1 MHNIA
6 KNCLYYPSLKNLDF
20 LKQYNYLQLYIHLY
34 VKKKDN
40 GTMISI
46 SKYAQ
51 SILRRLEFKFFKSKI
66 VKLFFMIF
74 HKANNF
80 HRI

>member
-1 MHNIA
+1 M
-6 KNCLYYPSLKNLDF
+6 
-20 LKQYNYLQLYIHLY
+20 